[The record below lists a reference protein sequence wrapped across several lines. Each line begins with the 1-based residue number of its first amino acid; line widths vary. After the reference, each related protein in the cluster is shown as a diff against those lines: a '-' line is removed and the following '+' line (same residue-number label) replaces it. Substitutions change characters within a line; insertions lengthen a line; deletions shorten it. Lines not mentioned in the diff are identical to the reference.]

1 MAVVPYPNRAAGKR
15 DSKKQKTKK
24 EKSLF
29 NFSFI
34 LFFFIFF
41 IGTESLYVALAVLEL
56 AM

>member
-1 MAVVPYPNRAAGKR
+1 MVPDPNRAAGKR
-15 DSKKQKTKK
+15 DLKKQKTKK

-34 LFFFIFF
+34 LFFFYFFF